1 MKQQFRF
8 SEESSLSVLP
18 VVSEGKCI
26 FFAESETS
34 INDKLVVY
42 DVVNGTFNE
51 LDDNYAEKIRTNMI
65 SGPLMFSNNRVS
77 LPMVGDDGKL
87 YVGLFDGNLDI
98 IKQPIES
105 SLYYEYSE
113 NRLLIFNKEWYR
125 CL

>member
-8 SEESSLSVLP
+8 VKKAVYLFCQL
-18 VVSEGKCI
+18 VSEGKCI

-65 SGPLMFSNNRVS
+65 SGPLMFSNNRV
-77 LPMVGDDGKL
+77 LVTMVGDDGKL

-105 SLYYEYSE
+105 VFVL
-113 NRLLIFNKEWYR
+113 
-125 CL
+125 